1 MKYFNIYYV
10 LGHSVFTFGIIIV
23 LFFIFP
29 RYYQKRRNS
38 FMLMTT
44 IGLLGFIIY
53 PLMPPRLLTTCDN
66 HYGACDKN
74 FTFVDSLEIYGGPLN
89 WKSKRMADSSNYYAA
104 MPSLHFGWSLWCFY
118 SLYPLCPNIF
128 FIFIISLHPIYTLFV
143 IIVTANHYILDAM
156 MGCVTFLI
164 GEYLLKKTKHYIQFG
179 RGSYGTEYKTK
190 KIVVVV
196 IALVIIENFYC
207 LIK

>member
-164 GEYLLKKTKHYIQFG
+164 GEGLGLLLRKPLSFG
-179 RGSYGTEYKTK
+179 RGTDTGGFDIKTGIVLVITIVLIITEYVKF
-190 KIVVVV
+190 
-196 IALVIIENFYC
+196 N
-207 LIK
+207 